1 MTRIMEGE
9 DDNMYLQNFSW
20 KVWREVTTR
29 KTSI

>member
-1 MTRIMEGE
+1 MTHNMEG

-20 KVWREVTTR
+20 KVWREATTR